1 MRKPLVLAAAVLV
14 FMLAAASASAQVE
27 RDVHSR
33 EHAGY
38 TGVSRDIFTRGRT
51 EPGEQA
57 APEAEFQVSPY
68 LLTTAMV
75 ISFSVRVTARD
86 VTRAIA
92 IAPVM
97 EEAAGSAAALADV
110 SSSES
115 TADETAASELV
126 DETEA
131 LVLARDMQETVA
143 DEAGELEPSSQKAQE
158 QALLPNPAEHSRGPL
173 KLNGNSFGEFP
184 DSTGGT
190 PHDTGDAGDQ
200 SASVKE
206 QVDQPDFLAED
217 PGGINAVDQGAAGG
231 AGQGNT
237 SRELS
242 ADGKGSLAFGDGG
255 AFALPD
261 GDKQANLALPGDG
274 TGALANLGMPDW
286 ATIRI
291 PHSVTTLSRGNH
303 RKRQVALTFDDGPHP
318 EYTPQILKIL
328 DYYHV
333 PATFFVV
340 GIQCVKYPQLVQQ
353 AYAEGHEIGSH
364 SYDHF
369 RLPNLPEDEKEY
381 QIDEEQL
388 LIKRLCGVAPRFL
401 RPPGGQIDDQ
411 TKAMLRKRGIILA
424 LWDVALNDTKD
435 GKTADEML
443 KTAEAKIR
451 PGSVILAHDGIEATV
466 KLLPQLIEELRS
478 QGYEFVTMS
487 QLAAGL

>member
-1 MRKPLVLAAAVLV
+1 MRKPLVLAAAILV
-14 FMLAAASASAQVE
+14 FLLAAASASAQVE

-33 EHAGY
+33 ERAGY

-75 ISFSVRVTARD
+75 ISFSVKVTARD
-86 VTRAIA
+86 VTRAFE

-97 EEAAGSAAALADV
+97 EEAAESDVALADA
-110 SSSES
+110 S
-115 TADETAASELV
+115 TAEPTAEEAAATELA

-131 LVLARDMQETVA
+131 MVLARGMQETVA
-143 DEAGELEPSSQKAQE
+143 AEAEGLESSV
-158 QALLPNPAEHSRGPL
+158 EHPRTTL
-173 KLNGNSFGEFP
+173 KLDGNSFGDFP
-184 DSTGGT
+184 DSAGGT

-200 SASVKE
+200 PAAVKE
-206 QVDQPDFLAED
+206 QVDQPDFLAND
-217 PGGINAVDQGAAGG
+217 PGGINAVDQGASGN

-237 SRELS
+237 NRELS
-242 ADGKGSLAFGDGG
+242 ADGKGSLAFGDGT

-261 GDKQANLALPGDG
+261 GDMQANLALPGDG

-291 PHSVTTLSRGNH
+291 PSSVTTLSRGNH

-318 EYTPQILKIL
+318 EYTGEILKIL
-328 DYYHV
+328 AKYNVH
-333 PATFFVV
+333 ATFFVV
-340 GIQCVKYPQLVQQ
+340 GAQCVKYPQLVQQ
-353 AYAEGHEIGSH
+353 AFAEGHEIGSH

-369 RLPNLPEDEKEY
+369 RLPNLPEDEKKY

-388 LIKRLCGVAPRFL
+388 LIKRLCGVEPRFL
-401 RPPGGQIDDQ
+401 RPPGGQIDSQ
-411 TKAMLRKRGIILA
+411 TKAMLKKRGIILA

-443 KTAEAKIR
+443 KTAEAKVR
-451 PGSVILAHDGIEATV
+451 PGSVILAHDGIPATV
-466 KLLPQLIEELRS
+466 ELLPKLIEELRS